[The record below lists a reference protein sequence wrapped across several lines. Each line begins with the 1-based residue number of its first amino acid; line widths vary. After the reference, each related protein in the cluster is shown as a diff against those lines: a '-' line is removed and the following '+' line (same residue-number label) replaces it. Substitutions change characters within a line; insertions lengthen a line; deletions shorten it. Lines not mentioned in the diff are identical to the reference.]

1 MPLNSSNPLSCL
13 THPYLPLS
21 PHFPTSINH
30 IFKFPNLFPFPQLMT
45 MISSFPYGEL
55 WGSVIPTM
63 GFRFT
68 ELYHSGVWSEKRFY
82 LRSLSLV
89 YAFLCPKGKGPQDIF
104 QRTLNTTHT
113 SYNFQLRLLSLFH
126 KYFTTHWH

>member
-13 THPYLPLS
+13 TCPYLPLS
-21 PHFPTSINH
+21 PHFPLSLNR
-30 IFKFPNLFPFPQLMT
+30 IFKFPNLFAFPQLMT
-45 MISSFPYGEL
+45 MISSFPFKLG
-55 WGSVIPTM
+55 GSVIPR
-63 GFRFT
+63 FRFT
-68 ELYHSGVWSEKRFY
+68 ELYHLGVWSKKRFY
-82 LRSLSLV
+82 LLSLSLV

-104 QRTLNTTHT
+104 QRTLKTTHT